1 MVQRITI
8 AALSLTFVGTMTAEA
23 QGPWFG
29 TNPANQAGISVFQ
42 VRDIEPPA
50 LEVWANA
57 DSEAGFMQDAA
68 IALML
73 GRRVPSAL
81 ALTGQ
86 DTDSASKRGMAE
98 DAFGDGVFIGR
109 PTDLQLRVPE
119 DSGFDLVLHR
129 AQEFTVERISATL
142 AGVFRT
148 VGGLNL
154 TIIGTSGLGDRFLA
168 TPGSES

>member
-8 AALSLTFVGTMTAEA
+8 AALSLAFVGTMTAEA
-23 QGPWFG
+23 QGQRFG
-29 TNPANQAGISVFQ
+29 AIPANQAGISVFQ
-42 VRDIEPPA
+42 ARDIEPPA

-57 DSEAGFMQDAA
+57 GSEAGFMQDAA

-73 GRRVPSAL
+73 GRSVPSAL

-86 DTDSASKRGMAE
+86 NSDSASRRGMSE
-98 DAFGDGVFIGR
+98 EAFVGGVFIGR
-109 PTDLQLRVPE
+109 TTDLQLRVHE
-119 DSGFDLVLHR
+119 DSGLVLVLHR
-129 AQEFTVERISATL
+129 AQEFTVERISAAL

-148 VGGLNL
+148 TGGLNF

-168 TPGSES
+168 GPESES